1 MPNRVPVWL
10 MGLSNSTF
18 GMYGGFI
25 TFSLPQLLAERH
37 VPEARIA
44 AITAAVVSPGCYGFV
59 LSPMLDVRFSRRWYA
74 TFFAALAALLLTIS
88 IFSLSNL
95 AVLEAAMLAG
105 FWAVGLSSSALGG
118 WLSSVCGQEEE
129 NNLSAWFNVA
139 NIGVGGLMIF
149 IVELVIHHLPLRAAG
164 IVLGALIF
172 LPAVIFLWIP
182 APGPDRRLA
191 SESFREFFGEIWQ
204 LLRKRAVLI
213 AIVLFA
219 APASTFALTNIL
231 GGLGDDFHCS
241 SQVVS
246 LVGSVG
252 MTAAGIAGSLLFPLL
267 ARRMALRPLYLA
279 IGFLG
284 CLFTLGLM
292 LLPRNAASFA
302 LANVGENLFQAVA
315 FTGMFAIIFET
326 IGQKNPLAATTFSVL
341 NASALLPLVYM
352 QVVDGR
358 AYSRLGV
365 NGSYLADGCCGLAA
379 CLALAGMLRLFT
391 RTSAT

>member
-1 MPNRVPVWL
+1 
-10 MGLSNSTF
+10 
-18 GMYGGFI
+18 MYGGFI
-25 TFSLPQLLAERH
+25 TFSLPQLLAEQH

-44 AITAAVVSPGCYGFV
+44 AITAAVVSPGCYGFI

-74 TFFAALAALLLTIS
+74 TFFAALSALLLAIS
-88 IFSLSNL
+88 ILSLSNL
-95 AVLEAAMLAG
+95 PVLEAAMLAG
-105 FWAVGLSSSALGG
+105 FWAVGLSSNALGG
-118 WLSSVCGQEEE
+118 WLSSVCGKEEE

-149 IVELVIHHLPLRAAG
+149 IVQVVIHSMPLRAAAF
-164 IVLGALIF
+164 ILGALIF
-172 LPAVIFLWIP
+172 LPALIFLWIP
-182 APGPDRRLA
+182 APGSDRRLA
-191 SESFREFFGEIWQ
+191 GESFREFFAEIWQ
-204 LLRKRAVLI
+204 LLRRRAVLI

-241 SQVVS
+241 SRLVS
-246 LVGSVG
+246 LVGGVG
-252 MTAAGIAGSLLFPLL
+252 MTAAGVAGSLLFPLL

-279 IGFLG
+279 IGFVG

-292 LLPRNAASFA
+292 LLPRNPASFA
-302 LANVGENLFQAVA
+302 IANVGENLFQAVA

-326 IGQKNPLAATTFSVL
+326 IGQNNPLAATTFSVL

-358 AYSRLGV
+358 AYSHHGV
-365 NGSYLADGCCGLAA
+365 NGGYLVDGCCGLAA
-379 CLALAGMLRLFT
+379 CLLLAGMLRVFT
-391 RTSAT
+391 LKPAA